1 MSILKQYNENIVKYD
16 LINKFNYSSTKKLP
30 QLKFITLSF
39 KVKNVDFKSL
49 ITALSALKL
58 VTFNN
63 GIILKSNVSN
73 VSFKIRKGQ
82 PIGCKVTLRK
92 KNMDRFLFFFINNNL
107 INYKFPKI
115 RTVNLFSL
123 KINNILIFDI
133 LEQNYQ
139 YFKNVSDLN
148 LDITTTQ
155 CKLVEFI
162 FLIKSYKL
170 ST

>member
-1 MSILKQYNENIVKYD
+1 MNILKQYNENIVKYD
-16 LINKFNYSSTKKLP
+16 LTNKFNYSSTKKLP

-58 VTFNN
+58 VTFNH

-82 PIGCKVTLRK
+82 PIGCKITLRK
-92 KNMDRFLFFFINNNL
+92 KNMDRFLFFFINKNL
-107 INYKFPKI
+107 IDYQFPKT

-155 CKLVEFI
+155 CTLAEFM